1 MALAQLTKARSPL
14 FHQLRHDTPRM
25 PRLAFSDIVSELSR
39 VLVALGFAADRA
51 RASATLF
58 AETHRDGVATHGLNR
73 FPRFVRQIKA
83 GRVNVD
89 ASPVPV
95 ARFGPWEQWDG
106 QLGPGNLN
114 ATAATDRAIALARE
128 HGLGLVALRNTN
140 HWMRGGTYGWQ
151 AARAGFAFIG
161 WTNTT
166 PNMPAWGAV
175 DSRLGNNPLIVAIP
189 RGDAP
194 VVLDVAMSQ
203 FSYGKLER
211 LQLRGESL
219 PFAGGYDANGSLT
232 TDPAAILATQRPLP
246 IGYWKGAGMA
256 LVMDLLAALLSGGLT
271 TREIGMQG
279 GDEYALS
286 QVYVA
291 FDVTRPAGA
300 AAAEALVTSVID
312 DVHASTPVDAA
323 NRVRYPGEGVLR
335 TRDENDRLGIPVDE
349 PIWGEIRALP

>member
-1 MALAQLTKARSPL
+1 
-14 FHQLRHDTPRM
+14 M
-25 PRLAFSDIVSELSR
+25 PRLAFSEIVAELSR
-39 VLVALGFAADRA
+39 VLVALGFADDRA

-73 FPRFVRQIKA
+73 FPRLVRQIKA
-83 GRVNVD
+83 GRVKPD

-114 ATAATDRAIALARE
+114 ASAATERAIALARD

-151 AARAGFAFIG
+151 AARAGMAFIG
-161 WTNTT
+161 WTNTS

-175 DSRLGNNPLIVAIP
+175 DSKLGNNPLIVAIP
-189 RGDAP
+189 RRDAP

-219 PFAGGYDANGSLT
+219 PFPGGYDASGSLT
-232 TDPAAILATQRPLP
+232 TDPGAILGSERPLP
-246 IGYWKGAGMA
+246 IGYWKGAGLA

-271 TREIGMQG
+271 TREIGIQG

-286 QVYVA
+286 QVYLAIDVA
-291 FDVTRPAGA
+291 RPGGA
-300 AAAEALVTSVID
+300 AAAEAVITSVVD
-312 DVHASTPVDAA
+312 DLHASKPVDGASA
-323 NRVRYPGEGVLR
+323 VRYPGEGVLR
-335 TRDENDRLGIPVDE
+335 TREENDRLGIPVDD
-349 PIWGEIRALP
+349 PIWNAILALP